1 MNRKLA
7 SIREIIDIKPIDGAD
22 KIEVATVDGWNVVVR
37 KGEFKLHQLVMY
49 FEVDSFLPQW
59 PQFEFL
65 AKSSSKC
72 MDGVQGYRLKTI
84 RLRGQISQG
93 LILPITDF
101 KIKNNI
107 RIGEDFTERL
117 GIKVYEVTRNNITT
131 GTKPKGIK
139 AVFYIIKNKV
149 TKMFPK
155 SEPMF
160 EYLDKLIFKTAYV
173 KKFPHYISKTD
184 QERIQ
189 NLTSKIDT
197 FRDVDFE
204 VTIKLDGS
212 SMTVYRNSKEKG
224 VCSRNLDVTDKDDN
238 FTRIEKKYGILEAL
252 DAIGYNIAIQ
262 GELIGEGIQKNP
274 ENIEGQDFYVFD
286 IFSINDRRYLTAF
299 ERNIILKELGDVGC
313 NLKTVPVLDD
323 SFKIKDMTLQDILK
337 MAEGTSLFSKNREGL
352 VFKSNELINGRTFS
366 FKAISNKYLMS
377 VDD

>member
-1 MNRKLA
+1 MSRKLA
-7 SIREIIDIKPIDGAD
+7 SIRKIIDIRPIEGAD
-22 KIEVATVDGWNVVVR
+22 KIEVATVDGWDLVV
-37 KGEFKLHQLVMY
+37 KKDEFKVNDLVCY
-49 FEVDSFLPQW
+49 FEIDSFLPQL

-72 MDGVQGYRLKTI
+72 MNGVQGYRLKTI
-84 RLRGQISQG
+84 KLRGQISQG
-93 LILPITDF
+93 LILPLSEF
-101 KIKNNI
+101 KIK
-107 RIGEDFTERL
+107 GKEGDDLTEKL
-117 GIKVYEVTRNNITT
+117 GVKLYEVTRNNITV
-131 GTKPKGIK
+131 GPKPKGIK

-189 NLTSKIDT
+189 NLASKIDT
-197 FRDVDFE
+197 FRDVEFE

-212 SMTVYRNSKEKG
+212 SMTVYRNGKEKG
-224 VCSRNLDVTDKDDN
+224 VCSRNLDVSDEDNN
-238 FTRIEKKYGILEAL
+238 FTRVEKRYNILESLERLGL
-252 DAIGYNIAIQ
+252 DIAIQ

-286 IFSINDRRYLTAF
+286 IFSINDRRYFTAF
-299 ERNIILKELGDVGC
+299 ERNVILEELSKVGC

-323 SFKIKDMTLQDILK
+323 SFKIKEMTLQDILK

-366 FKAISNKYLMS
+366 FKVISNKYLLS
-377 VDD
+377 EKD